1 MSRLLRFVLVLLIL
15 AAAAAV
21 VGRGYLLGRVDSPY
35 RGFEGDEA
43 FIEIPQG
50 LGVNA
55 IASRLASAGIVRD
68 PWSFRIAVWYSGA
81 GRSLKA
87 GEYRFA
93 DAPAKAAMG
102 LEATIRPASSRAL
115 MSVLIS
121 SSSIM

>member
-21 VGRGYLLGRVDSPY
+21 VGRGYLLGRVDSPF

-55 IASRLASAGIVRD
+55 IASRLAS
-68 PWSFRIAVWYSGA
+68 
-81 GRSLKA
+81 
-87 GEYRFA
+87 
-93 DAPAKAAMG
+93 
-102 LEATIRPASSRAL
+102 
-115 MSVLIS
+115 
-121 SSSIM
+121 